1 MERFSSRLIYIH
13 EGLHRFLRTLTSLGG
28 YCTAQQAKS
37 LQLAGWDRGVRGR
50 LRMLERLGFLRRISK
65 YPVVYQ
71 ITKATTRLLGRD
83 LSSRRRHTLETVQ
96 ARLLG
101 VHFYLEACAWP
112 TDFIFKHEE
121 KIAIFADAGCPLGTL
136 PQRYG
141 KPYLREHL
149 VFWLPEGG
157 IGIAT
162 VDQPVPSAFVRLRL
176 FLRQFLPVLRAVQER
191 IDLFIVTPDQRH
203 RFEYEKLL
211 RRSRAIHKLG
221 LGSLAPRIRPYTVRP
236 PVPTIIETIWPGT
249 EKYDESADLIDGPD
263 DLSDGHSSHKRVFR
277 LIGE

>member
-1 MERFSSRLIYIH
+1 MERFDRRLVYIH

-50 LRMLERLGFLRRISK
+50 LKMLERLGFLRRISK

-83 LSSRRRHTLETVQ
+83 SSSRRRHTLETVQ

-112 TDFIFKHEE
+112 TDFIFKHEQ
-121 KIAIFADAGCPLGTL
+121 KIAILADAGCLLATL
-136 PQRYG
+136 PQRNG
-141 KPYLREHL
+141 KPYLREYL

-162 VDQPVPSAFVRLRL
+162 IDQQVPTAFVRLRL

-191 IDLFIVTPDQRH
+191 IDLFIVTPDQRR

-211 RRSRAIHKLG
+211 RKSRAIHKLG
-221 LGSLAPRIRPYTVRP
+221 LGSLAPRIRPYSVRP
-236 PVPTIIETIWPGT
+236 PVPTIIDTIWPSAD
-249 EKYDESADLIDGPD
+249 KYDESADLIDD
-263 DLSDGHSSHKRVFR
+263 DLTDAHSGPKTAFR